1 MSLVIKN
8 VTKRFGSFTAVKNLS
23 LTIPEGETFGFLG
36 ANGAGKTT
44 TFRMILGLL
53 DSTEGTIT
61 WNDEK
66 ITYDTSHVIGYLPE
80 ERGLYPKLKVKDQLV
95 YLGRL
100 RGMNKSDILKQMEE
114 WLERFKVPEYANKK
128 VEELSKGNQQKIQF
142 IASVIH
148 RPKLLILDEPF
159 SGLDPVNV
167 ELLKEAVLSLKN
179 DGTTIVFSSHRMDHV
194 EELCEN
200 LCIMHHG
207 QPVVHGN
214 LKEIKRSFGKKNVIV
229 HGEGDLE
236 RLQHIEGVT
245 KYKQTAEGVHL
256 QIANEQ
262 VSQSIFKE
270 LHHFSFVSKFIL
282 EEPSLNDIFIEKVGA
297 SYE

>member
-1 MSLVIKN
+1 MSLSIREVS
-8 VTKRFGSFTAVKNLS
+8 KRYGEFTAVNELS
-23 LTIPEGETFGFLG
+23 LQIPKGEVFGFLG

-44 TFRMILGLL
+44 TFRMILGLIEPT
-53 DSTEGTIT
+53 SGHIQ
-61 WNDEK
+61 WNDK
-66 ITYDTSHVIGYLPE
+66 SLTYSRSHLVGYLPE

-100 RGMNKSDILKQMEE
+100 RGMKKANVLQEMER
-114 WLERFKVPEYANKK
+114 WLSRFNIPQYASKK

-148 RPKLLILDEPF
+148 RPELLILDEPF

-167 ELLKEAVLSLKN
+167 EVLKEAVLDLKKR
-179 DGTTIVFSSHRMDHV
+179 GTTIVFSSHRMEHV
-194 EELCEN
+194 EELCEY

-207 QPVVHGN
+207 TPVVYGR
-214 LKEIKRSFGKKNVIV
+214 LPEIKRSFGKKNVIV
-229 HGEGDLE
+229 HGKGPFE
-236 RLQHIEGVT
+236 RITELEGVVKVKKT
-245 KYKQTAEGVHL
+245 VEGMIV
-256 QIANEQ
+256 QIQHES
-262 VSQSIFKE
+262 VSQLIFQE
-270 LHHFSFVSKFIL
+270 LKHFSFVSKFAV